1 MGGPLLQGTATRR
14 SRSRTLSS
22 CPPLTPAPVRVLIRC
37 ALSHLQ
43 WSRLQFFHA
52 CLREA
57 YVTHRLQQTTVS
69 PRGWQA
75 DGGGITRNANGEKVS
90 PFWEAG
96 RDKLA
101 KAQKRHT
108 SDAVQ
113 NNEDG
118 TEGALTNRVR

>member
-1 MGGPLLQGTATRR
+1 MLSLTCSSHGCASFFVLVFVKLASGG
-14 SRSRTLSS
+14 TL
-22 CPPLTPAPVRVLIRC
+22 
-37 ALSHLQ
+37 
-43 WSRLQFFHA
+43 
-52 CLREA
+52 
-57 YVTHRLQQTTVS
+57 
-69 PRGWQA
+69 QA
-75 DGGGITRNANGEKVS
+75 DGGGITRNASGEKVS